1 MVHIYFIKSLM
12 CKALVLTIV
21 SMVSHNLLAAEVT
34 LKFQHFLSVKS
45 TTHLEV
51 VVPWAEAVE
60 EQSGGRIKVHIFPAM
75 QLGGKPPQLINQV
88 RDGVV
93 DLVWTLPGY
102 TAGRYPVISAFELP
116 FMVTNAEQTS
126 QALQEYYEKHGREEF
141 KDVHPVFFHVH
152 DRGSIHTIKK
162 SIQSVADFKNQKLR
176 APNRQIGNTLKA
188 FGASPIFMPVPAVP
202 SALSKGVVDG
212 AVIPW
217 EVTVPLKVAELTSHH
232 AEVKTERGLYT
243 ATFIVAMNK
252 DKYNSLPDDL
262 KQVIDN
268 NSGVQ
273 WSKRSGIAF
282 DKAEELGIAIAKK
295 RGNLIVTIPELEV
308 ASMKKISQSVVD
320 DWIQKTPNG
329 SSLFTS
335 ANNLLEKYSQ

>member
-1 MVHIYFIKSLM
+1 MHIHFIKNCM
-12 CKALVLTIV
+12 CKALVLTIACMAGQNV
-21 SMVSHNLLAAEVT
+21 LAAEVT

-51 VVPWAEAVE
+51 VVPWAQAVE
-60 EQSGGRIKVHIFPAM
+60 AQSAGRIKVDVFPAM

-88 RDGVV
+88 QDGVI
-93 DLVWTLPGY
+93 DLAWTLPGY

-126 QALQEYYEKHGREEF
+126 QALQEYYENHGREEF
-141 KDVHPVFFHVH
+141 KDVHPIFFHVH
-152 DRGSIHTIKK
+152 DRGSIHTIKEP
-162 SIQSVADFKNQKLR
+162 IQSIVDFKNKKLR
-176 APNRQIGNTLKA
+176 APNRHIGNTLKA

-252 DKYNSLPDDL
+252 DKYNSLPTDL
-262 KQVIDN
+262 KQVIDD
-268 NSGVQ
+268 NSGII
-273 WSKRSGIAF
+273 WSKRSGVAF
-282 DKAEELGIAIAKK
+282 DKAEELGVSIAKK
-295 RGNLIVTIPELEV
+295 HGNLIATIPGLEV
-308 ASMKKISQSVVD
+308 AAMKKMSQSVID
-320 DWIQKTPNG
+320 DWVQETPNG
-329 SSLFTS
+329 SALLTS
-335 ANNLLEKYSQ
+335 ANELLEKYSQ